1 MKLVLYSDDNEQ
13 HIITVFGTSGTF
25 GSAHDNTVVLDA
37 PDSAPYHAGIQYI
50 DEKWMITDLAGRNDV
65 LLNNEPIAEAQVSVG
80 DTLHVGG
87 VKLKVASLDVEHE
100 EHVHVPVT
108 IDETRLTELPKTVQC
123 PGCGMA
129 VNALAQ
135 YCPRCGSVLYGV
147 SVQPEI
153 PYRTPLSFILAR
165 MALICAICGPLLIGI
180 GWLLGIILG
189 LAVIVRSRHISAGR
203 RDLKTAWKAVGI
215 SLCWVMLMAA
225 GAGWYSWSSYTRNEI
240 ADNEAK
246 VRKLLKQLAI
256 AEYYVKYAGIF
267 DSDGDT
273 AGEYV
278 TIPLLQQSGYHA
290 FDKGLV
296 SNNTYEGYRII
307 MHRADEDEFVCQA
320 IPVQYGITG
329 KQTFWIDS
337 DGLIYNS
344 DLKGQRFGKRP
355 DATIEHEQEPVLNQ
369 AGDELADDLYRVA
382 KDMLLNNNYRAC
394 ERVTQTIRELFPQSP
409 AALRLNPLEK
419 SMEPFLIEYKSKKLF
434 DNAQEKIKYGHDDAA
449 LRTMRDLVSLF
460 PRSTC
465 AATAEVSIIELA
477 ERCAWRDI
485 TLAKKLGTEGKLD
498 KALSMLNNVYVKYPE
513 AAADTTLTNLIA
525 VYIDEN
531 KRLHE
536 QEAHALLA
544 RAREREAAG
553 DYVGTLPLLLS
564 VKNRFADTQAA
575 KGIDA
580 SIQQTSYALN
590 EMNAEELIEQLLQ
603 QSPVSNAGI
612 ILTEIDLLKSKY
624 FNTEPFI
631 EHSNMLASLEQQCQA
646 YVYIETARLQLS
658 TQNYLAAMMNFELAV
673 KEDPVAGVIIRDEL
687 GRCYL
692 ALGDEGFNKQ
702 DYSTAYDWYQKYL
715 NLDPGNALPNKEKLL
730 DCYYNLSKTRIQKGQ
745 YPEAERFLL
754 ASAEK
759 YEETTEYDFLYG
771 KVLMNLGRWKDAFSR
786 FKVVLNTN
794 PEQSENTK
802 LYATFCN
809 YNQARKEE
817 RELYE
822 MISGIQLYTEC
833 IKRYS
838 INLPVTPGQQFGNK
852 PQVPVAVGKLSKIL
866 LNVIGTY
873 QRLEHAHGPEK
884 EPYRA
889 QLNQLFHTMN
899 SQCIECG
906 VIIKDEDERRD
917 TVARQLDILFFRLH
931 AVKDAIEEIQKDTD
945 IDEYDDFSNELAKK
959 LKVLKQAR
967 EKLVPIMKEYT
978 HRSQSGESVI
988 RELSNISG
996 PEAIIIDAYITFNE
1010 DLGYAFEF
1018 YKAPKKLEPF
1028 FRKLSDAYTC
1038 VPVLRSEDLPEKA
1051 DNR

>member
-1 MKLVLYSDDNEQ
+1 MKLILYSADNEQ

-25 GSAHDNTVVLDA
+25 GSAHDNTVIFDD
-37 PDSAPYHAGIQYI
+37 PDSAPYHASIQYI
-50 DEKWMITDLAGRNDV
+50 EEKWIITDLAGRNDV
-65 LLNNEPIAEAQVSVG
+65 VLNNEQITEGQVSVG
-80 DTLHVGG
+80 DTLCIGNM
-87 VKLKVASLDVEHE
+87 KLKVVSLDVDHE

-108 IDETRLTELPKTVQC
+108 VDETQVAELPKTVQC

-147 SVQPEI
+147 SVQPTL

-165 MALICAICGPLLIGI
+165 MALICALCGPLLIGI

-189 LAVIVRSRHISAGR
+189 LGVILRSRHISASR
-203 RDLKTAWKAVGI
+203 QDLKTAWKAVGI

-225 GAGWYSWSSYTRNEI
+225 GVGWYSWSSYTRNEI

-256 AEYYVKYAGIF
+256 AEYYVKYAEIF
-267 DSDGDT
+267 DSDGDM

-278 TIPLLQQSGYHA
+278 SIPLLQQSGYHA

-307 MHRADEDEFVCQA
+307 MHQADENEFVCQA
-320 IPVQYGITG
+320 IPMQYGITG

-337 DGLIYNS
+337 DGLIYNR
-344 DLKGQRFGKRP
+344 DIKGQRFNKPP
-355 DATIEHEQEPVLNQ
+355 DASVEHERESVLSQ
-369 AGDELADDLYRVA
+369 AGDELADDLYRAA
-382 KDMLLNNNYRAC
+382 KGMLANKNYRAC
-394 ERVTQTIRELFPQSP
+394 ERVTQSIRHLFPQSP
-409 AALRLNPLEK
+409 AALRLDPLEK
-419 SMEPFLIEYKSKKLF
+419 STEPFLIEYKSRTLF
-434 DNAQEKIKYGHDDAA
+434 ADAQEKIDYGHDDAA

-460 PRSTC
+460 PRSTF
-465 AATAEVSIIELA
+465 AATAEVYIIELA

-485 TLAKKLGTEGKLD
+485 ELAKKLRNEDKLD
-498 KALSMLNNVYVKYPE
+498 KALSTLNNVYVKYPE

-525 VYIDEN
+525 EYIDQN
-531 KRLHE
+531 KRLQE

-553 DYVGTLPLLLS
+553 DYAGTLPLLLS
-564 VKNRFADTQAA
+564 VKNRFGDTQAA
-575 KGIDA
+575 VGIDA

-590 EMNAEELIEQLLQ
+590 EMNAEELIGQLLQ
-603 QSPVSNAGI
+603 QSPVSNAGV
-612 ILTEIDLLKSKY
+612 ILTEIDLLKTKY
-624 FNTEPFI
+624 INTEPYI
-631 EHSNMLASLEQQCQA
+631 EHSNMLVSLEQQCQA
-646 YVYIETARLQLS
+646 YVYIETAREQLS
-658 TQNYLAAMMNFELAV
+658 TQNYLSAMMNFELAV
-673 KEDPVAGVIIRDEL
+673 QEDPVAGVTIRDEL
-687 GRCYL
+687 GRCYR

-715 NLDPGNALPNKEKLL
+715 DLDPGNTLPNKGKLL
-730 DCYYNLSKTRIQKGQ
+730 DCYYHLSKTRIQNGQ
-745 YPEAERFLL
+745 YTDAERFLL

-759 YEETTEYDFLYG
+759 YEETPEYDFLYG
-771 KVLMNLGRWKDAFSR
+771 KVLMHLGRWKDAFSR
-786 FKVVLNTN
+786 FRAVLNN
-794 PEQSENTK
+794 APGQSENTK

-817 RELYE
+817 QELYN
-822 MISGIQLYTEC
+822 MISEIKLYTDC
-833 IKRYS
+833 IKTYS
-838 INLPVTPGQQFGNK
+838 INLPVAYSRQSRNK
-852 PQVPVAVGKLSKIL
+852 PQVPVAVGKLSRIL
-866 LNVIGTY
+866 LNMVGTY
-873 QRLEHAHGPEK
+873 QKLEHAHGTNK

-889 QLNQLFHTMN
+889 RLKQLFHTMN
-899 SQCIECG
+899 SQCIECS
-906 VIIKDEDERRD
+906 VIINDEDERRD
-917 TVARQLDILFFRLH
+917 TVARQLDILFYRLH
-931 AVKDAIEEIQKDTD
+931 AVKDAIEEIKKETD
-945 IDEYDDFSNELAKK
+945 IDEYDEFYNDLTKK
-959 LKVLKQAR
+959 LRALRQTR
-967 EKLVPIMKEYT
+967 EKLVSIMKEYT
-978 HRSQSGESVI
+978 RRSQSGVSVI

-996 PEAIIIDAYITFNE
+996 PEAIIIDDYKKFNK

-1038 VPVLRSEDLPEKA
+1038 VPVLRSEVLPSSA